1 MSEPSGYPK
10 SNAPWLRAI
19 GRFAM
24 RVAGWKFVGELPPIA
39 KFVIVVAPHTS
50 NWDFFV
56 GLAAKLALD
65 LQAQWF
71 GKDTLFRG
79 LMGTFM
85 RAIGGRPVHRA
96 APEGMV
102 QAMAET
108 IRAES
113 QFILVITPEG
123 TRKAVAQWRTGFYR
137 IAEAADIPIVPVWFD
152 WSRQEIGIGQPMRA
166 SGNLPADIAS
176 LQSLYRREMS
186 KNPRGYWGVDALHGS
201 RAESR

>member
-1 MSEPSGYPK
+1 MTQTSGYP
-10 SNAPWLRAI
+10 ATHTPWFRAI

-24 RVAGWKFVGELPPIA
+24 RVAGWTFVGELPPIR

-65 LQAQWF
+65 LDAHWF

-79 LMGTFM
+79 PMGAFM
-85 RAIGGRPVHRA
+85 RAIGGRPVHRG

-102 QAMAET
+102 LAMAET
-108 IRAES
+108 IRWEA
-113 QFILVITPEG
+113 QFVLVIAPEG

-137 IAEAADIPIVPVWFD
+137 IAQAADIPIVPVWFD
-152 WSRQEIGIGQPMRA
+152 WSRREVGIGQPMRA
-166 SGNLPADIAS
+166 SGDLAADVSA
-176 LQSLYRREMS
+176 LQSLYRPDMS
-186 KNPRGYWGVDALHGS
+186 RNVRGFWGSGVVNV
-201 RAESR
+201 